1 MENKIFDTH
10 AHYNDEKFK
19 NNMDN
24 LLKKVHSEGIANVT
38 NVGADLKESLESIE
52 FAKKYDF
59 IYSSVGIHPFN
70 VNNLEE
76 NWEEKLLSLAKNEK
90 VVAIGEAGLDYSE
103 KNFSKEK
110 QFEVFEKQLNLAEK
124 LNLPAIIHSRDAE
137 EDTLSIIKN
146 FPNVKG
152 VIHCFSGDLKL
163 AEKYVQMDWFIGFT
177 GIVTFKNA
185 DKTKKVAECMPLNNM
200 VVETDCPYMAPEPL
214 RGKVCDSSM
223 LKFII
228 QKIADLRNV
237 SYGEIMN
244 KTFENALKLYRIK
257 KEK

>member
-24 LLKKVHSEGIANVT
+24 LLKKVHSEGVTNIT

-52 FAKKYDF
+52 LAKKYDF
-59 IYSSVGIHPFN
+59 VYSSVGIHPFN

-76 NWEEKLLSLAKNEK
+76 NWEEKLLNLAKNEK

-137 EDTLSIIKN
+137 EDTLSIIEN

-163 AEKYVQMDWFIGFT
+163 AEKYVEMGWFIGFT

-228 QKIADLRNV
+228 QKIADLRNI
-237 SYGEIMN
+237 SYDEVMN

>member
-1 MENKIFDTH
+1 MKNKIFDTH

-19 NNMDN
+19 SNMDD
-24 LLKKVHSEGIANVT
+24 LLKKVHSEGVANVT

-52 FAKKYDF
+52 LAKKYDF

-76 NWEEKLLSLAKNEK
+76 NWEEKLLSLAENEK

-146 FPNVKG
+146 FPTVKG

-163 AEKYVQMDWFIGFT
+163 AEKYVEMGWFIGFT

-185 DKTKKVAECMPLNNM
+185 EKTKKVAECMPLNNM

-228 QKIADLRNV
+228 QKIADLKNV
-237 SYGEIMN
+237 SYDEIMN
-244 KTFENALKLYRIK
+244 KTFENALKLYRI
-257 KEK
+257 

>member
-19 NNMDN
+19 SNMDN
-24 LLKKVHSEGIANVT
+24 ILKKVHNEGVANIT

-52 FAKKYDF
+52 LAKKYDF

-90 VVAIGEAGLDYSE
+90 VVAIGEAGLDYS
-103 KNFSKEK
+103 KKDFSKEK

-163 AEKYVQMDWFIGFT
+163 AEKYIQMGWFIGFT

-185 DKTKKVAECMPLNNM
+185 EKTKKVAECMPLNNM

-228 QKIADLRNV
+228 QKIADIRAV
-237 SYGEIMN
+237 SFNNIMEQ
-244 KTFENALKLYRIK
+244 TFANALKLYKI
-257 KEK
+257 EN